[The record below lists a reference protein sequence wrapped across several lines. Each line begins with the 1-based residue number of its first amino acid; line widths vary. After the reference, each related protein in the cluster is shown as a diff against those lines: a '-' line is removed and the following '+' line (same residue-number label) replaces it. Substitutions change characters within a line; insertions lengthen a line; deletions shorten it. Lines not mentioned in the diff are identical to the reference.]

1 MPGIEVFVNPY
12 AGGNKRGRTRA
23 ERLADIVRDHGE
35 VHCPTTLEELDD
47 ELSRALDK
55 RPDVVALCGGTTPV
69 AVKADI
75 KIVREYR
82 ERQGKPII
90 LSANLDEILKQG
102 DLSQNIPLKDWDL
115 VYVPRSVIGDVNEF
129 IEVLTPS
136 LDLLMNY
143 PSGFRDAYALDPNK
157 LRW

>member
-1 MPGIEVFVNPY
+1 MQAFFYPRPSDPAFKNSLT
-12 AGGNKRGRTRA
+12 ARGQFKHIA
-23 ERLADIVRDHGE
+23 
-35 VHCPTTLEELDD
+35 
-47 ELSRALDK
+47 ALK
-55 RPDVVALCGGTTPV
+55 SFST
-69 AVKADI
+69 
-75 KIVREYR
+75 
-82 ERQGKPII
+82 
-90 LSANLDEILKQG
+90 
-102 DLSQNIPLKDWDL
+102 LKDGDL